1 MSSPSHADGRG
12 LPEYADRQ
20 RVPAGRAVQARRQPH
35 GGGSRCDASQKG
47 TAMPRSSDPAPT
59 DLLRIDDE
67 LGDEE
72 RLVRETVRQFA
83 ADRILPNVAD
93 WFEAGTLPKE
103 LLPEIGKLGLLGMHL
118 KGYGCAGMGAIAYGV
133 ACRELEAADTGLRSL
148 VSVQG
153 SLAMFPIWK
162 YGSDE
167 QKDEWLPRMAA
178 GQAAGCFGLTE
189 PDHGSDPSSMSTRAR
204 RNGPDWVLS
213 GAKMWITNGGIADI
227 AVVWAGT
234 EDGIRGF
241 LVPRGARG
249 FTTRNIHKKLSLRA
263 SVTSELYFDEVRL
276 PGSAVLPGVHGLRG
290 PLSCLSEAR
299 FGILWG
305 VTGAARTCFETAA
318 DYARTRE
325 QFGHKIGAFQLTQRK
340 LAWMLAD
347 LQRSQLLALHLGRL
361 KEAGTITPEQIS
373 LGKMSNV
380 RTAIEIAREARTIL
394 GANGVTLEYPVI
406 RHANNL
412 ESVLTYEGTEEIH
425 TLALGQAITGISAY
439 R

>member
-1 MSSPSHADGRG
+1 
-12 LPEYADRQ
+12 
-20 RVPAGRAVQARRQPH
+20 
-35 GGGSRCDASQKG
+35 
-47 TAMPRSSDPAPT
+47 MPPSSDPAPT

-72 RLVRETVRQFA
+72 RLVRDTVRQFA

-103 LLPEIGKLGLLGMHL
+103 LLPEVGRLGLLGMHL

-178 GQAAGCFGLTE
+178 GEAAGCFGLTE
-189 PDHGSDPSSMSTRAR
+189 PDHGSDPSSLATRAR
-204 RNGPDWVLS
+204 RDGPDWVLS

-241 LVPRGARG
+241 LVPRGSRG

-263 SVTSELYFDEVRL
+263 SVTSELYFDDVRL
-276 PGSAVLPGVHGLRG
+276 PGSAVLPGVRGLRG

-305 VTGAARTCFETAA
+305 VTGAARACFETAA

-325 QFGHKIGAFQLTQRK
+325 QFGRKIGAFQLTQRK

-425 TLALGQAITGISAY
+425 TLALGQAITGFSAY